1 MSARPA
7 SIAIAVAV
15 ALASGCKTR
24 PSTPATS
31 DDATRERAA
40 IAVCRT
46 QEAAW
51 NRGDVEGFLRAG
63 YADSNELTFFSGG
76 EVTRGFEPMLARFR
90 ERYASEG
97 REMGHLT
104 FSELHAVPLSGDWIC
119 LRGRWHLD
127 FEREADVGGLFTLI
141 LRRSE
146 HGWRIVHDH
155 TSVAT
160 S

>member
-7 SIAIAVAV
+7 SIAIA
-15 ALASGCKTR
+15 ALLFTSACRTS
-24 PSTPATS
+24 PSTPAAS
-31 DDATRERAA
+31 DDATRERDA
-40 IAVCRT
+40 IAVCRA

-63 YADSNELTFFSGG
+63 YSDSNELTFFSGG

-104 FSELHAVPLSGDWIC
+104 FSDLDAVPLSGAWIC

-127 FEREADVGGLFTLI
+127 FEREPDVGGLFTLI
-141 LRRSE
+141 LHQSE

-155 TSVAT
+155 TSVA

>member
-1 MSARPA
+1 MIGRSA
-7 SIAIAVAV
+7 SIAA
-15 ALASGCKTR
+15 ALALLFVSGCKTST
-24 PSTPATS
+24 STPATS
-31 DDATRERAA
+31 DDATREREA
-40 IAVCRT
+40 IAVCRA

-63 YADSNELTFFSGG
+63 YWESSELTFFSGG

-104 FSELHAVPLSGDWIC
+104 FSELDAVPLSGDWIC

-127 FEREADVGGLFTLI
+127 FEREEDAGGLFTLI
-141 LRRSE
+141 LLRSE
-146 HGWRIVHDH
+146 RGWRIVHDH
-155 TSVAT
+155 TSVA